1 MSIDC
6 IWYSGQQLCLPCRCY
21 RGWALRYLPRA
32 GRHLFALVLK
42 NFQAL
47 DIAQHK
53 GNGEWNCSTRP
64 PEVTHPMCT
73 ADFTSCPISQKHEM
87 SSQFASH
94 QNLRDCHD
102 LCMANDGTDD
112 ARKRTWLAFSTPQNM
127 DAAKAGSPDEQMRL
141 SGMSDQAR
149 HIMMWQMR
157 ITKLS
162 RYLVWY
168 NDIPL
173 PLADALHA

>member
-1 MSIDC
+1 
-6 IWYSGQQLCLPCRCY
+6 
-21 RGWALRYLPRA
+21 
-32 GRHLFALVLK
+32 
-42 NFQAL
+42 
-47 DIAQHK
+47 
-53 GNGEWNCSTRP
+53 
-64 PEVTHPMCT
+64 
-73 ADFTSCPISQKHEM
+73 
-87 SSQFASH
+87 
-94 QNLRDCHD
+94 
-102 LCMANDGTDD
+102 
-112 ARKRTWLAFSTPQNM
+112 M

-173 PLADALHA
+173 PLADALHASGMPAASMTIVLWPNEACCHGIDHMKLTTSVDHIRAVIRPKVKQQPVECEHQQDTSLCREVGSRV